1 MLACR
6 FSCRSIAPTGWAD
19 GLPTA
24 GLQASA
30 GSGQGIVEY
39 GLILSLMVV
48 VAGVILVVF
57 GGTLAEVLSVI
68 GSAIDGAS

>member
-1 MLACR
+1 MLPDWAIVAPGLLEGP
-6 FSCRSIAPTGWAD
+6 RSSTRE
-19 GLPTA
+19 TT
-24 GLQASA
+24 S

-48 VAGVILVVF
+48 VAAVILVVF

-68 GSAIDGAS
+68 GSAIDGPR

>member
-1 MLACR
+1 MLPDRAATGFR
-6 FSCRSIAPTGWAD
+6 GRSRSSTRG
-19 GLPTA
+19 TT
-24 GLQASA
+24 A

-48 VAGVILVVF
+48 VAAVILVVF

-68 GSAIDGAS
+68 GSAIDGPR

>member
-1 MLACR
+1 MLLN
-6 FSCRSIAPTGWAD
+6 RSLVLTGWAI
-19 GLPTA
+19 GARSGSRRTGP
-24 GLQASA
+24 

-48 VAGVILVVF
+48 VAAVILVVF

-68 GSAIDGAS
+68 GSAIDRPG

>member
-1 MLACR
+1 MFACR
-6 FSCRSIAPTGWAD
+6 FSGRSIAPTGWAH

-24 GLQASA
+24 GLQAKT
-30 GSGQGIVEY
+30 GRGQRIV
-39 GLILSLMVV
+39 SLMVV
-48 VAGVILVVF
+48 VGGVILVVF